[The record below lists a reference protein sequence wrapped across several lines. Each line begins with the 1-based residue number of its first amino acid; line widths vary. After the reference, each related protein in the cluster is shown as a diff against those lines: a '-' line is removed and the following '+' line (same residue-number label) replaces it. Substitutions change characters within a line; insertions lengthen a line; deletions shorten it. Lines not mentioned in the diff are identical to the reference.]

1 MPNLQGGYYLHL
13 AEEDIEIQR
22 DEVPGQITGL
32 ELTELNSQV
41 YLTSGSLAV
50 PTSLLLTRQLSSLL
64 P

>member
-13 AEEDIEIQR
+13 AEEDIKIQR